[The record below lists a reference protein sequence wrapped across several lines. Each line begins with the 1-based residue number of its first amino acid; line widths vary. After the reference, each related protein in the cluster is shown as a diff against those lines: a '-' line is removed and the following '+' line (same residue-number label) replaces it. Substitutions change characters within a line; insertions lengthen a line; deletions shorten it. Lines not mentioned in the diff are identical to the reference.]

1 MFHAKCAPNAAP
13 AAIDFEAIDFE
24 AIEGKLGKLEPP
36 KLTLA
41 EVMERLREKLK
52 AQQARG
58 VTVAQL
64 REVLK
69 GYGIELGEKTLR
81 KFLET
86 GELPVKKPVRGKVEA
101 ATDGEPFLRRPRLGG
116 GASASRGDTVNPSS
130 MARRTR
136 CSV

>member
-1 MFHAKCAPNAAP
+1 MRWEFNQSAL
-13 AAIDFEAIDFE
+13 DFEEIE
-24 AIEGKLGKLEPP
+24 AKLGKLEPP

-69 GYGIELGEKTLR
+69 GYSIELGEKPLR

-101 ATDGEPFLRRPRLGG
+101 AADGEPF
-116 GASASRGDTVNPSS
+116 
-130 MARRTR
+130 
-136 CSV
+136 